1 MWAKK
6 FEIKTDFIFEA
17 FHKPE
22 KHTKSGGTSAREGAF
37 FTVDYLY
44 ISLEN
49 LVSRQLSSV
58 G

>member
-17 FHKPE
+17 FNKPE

-49 LVSRQLSSV
+49 LVISGGV
-58 G
+58 KH